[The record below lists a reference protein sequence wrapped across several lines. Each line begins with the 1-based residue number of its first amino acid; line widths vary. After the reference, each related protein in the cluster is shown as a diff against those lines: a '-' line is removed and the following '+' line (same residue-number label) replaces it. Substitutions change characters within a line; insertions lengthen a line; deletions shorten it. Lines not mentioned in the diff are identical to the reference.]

1 MISVLC
7 YIGDLI
13 VLNQRN
19 SISVDFKLN
28 SVSDVEEPSFGIIS
42 NSGTVSFNDYDGKVL
57 GYAEQG
63 ELVDGLQISIY
74 MQNTLV
80 SGKRELIARYTT
92 TDWDYDNDSKQVSC
106 TIKDVLE
113 ELQKIQFAG
122 LNYIWQP
129 ETFADAYKRL
139 YALTPSKFGFVVYDD
154 LDDRTKSKLSSS
166 QSDYFYIESG
176 SLWNAWDK
184 FANALFCSIYNDG
197 QKTILNFVG

>member
-1 MISVLC
+1 MIRIIC
-7 YIGDLI
+7 YIGDI
-13 VLNQRN
+13 ITLNQRN

-28 SVSDVEEPSFGIIS
+28 SVADAEEPSFGIIS
-42 NSGTVSFNDYDGKVL
+42 NSGTISFNDYDGKVL

-80 SGKRELIARYTT
+80 SGKRELIASYNT

-106 TIKDVLE
+106 TIKDTLE
-113 ELQKIQFAG
+113 ELQKIQFSG
-122 LNYIWQP
+122 LNYIWKP

-139 YALTPSKFGFVVYDD
+139 YDVTPRKFGFVAYDD

>member
-1 MISVLC
+1 MINILC
-7 YIGDLI
+7 YIGDII

-57 GYAEQG
+57 EYAEQG

-139 YALTPSKFGFVVYDD
+139 CTLTPSKFGFVAYDD

-197 QKTILNFVG
+197 QKTVLNFVG

>member
-1 MISVLC
+1 
-7 YIGDLI
+7 
-13 VLNQRN
+13 
-19 SISVDFKLN
+19 
-28 SVSDVEEPSFGIIS
+28 
-42 NSGTVSFNDYDGKVL
+42 
-57 GYAEQG
+57 
-63 ELVDGLQISIY
+63 

-80 SGKRELIARYTT
+80 SGKRELIASYNT

-106 TIKDVLE
+106 TIKDTLE
-113 ELQKIQFAG
+113 ELQKIQFSG
-122 LNYIWQP
+122 LNYIWKP

-139 YALTPSKFGFVVYDD
+139 YAVTPRKFGFVAYDD

-166 QSDYFYIESG
+166 KSDYFYIESG

>member
-1 MISVLC
+1 MINILC
-7 YIGDLI
+7 YISDI
-13 VLNQRN
+13 ITLNERN
-19 SISVDFKLN
+19 AISVDFKLN
-28 SVSDVEEPSFGIIS
+28 SVADAEEPSFGIIS
-42 NSGTVSFNDYDGKVL
+42 NSGTISFNDYDGKVL
-57 GYAEQG
+57 EYVEQG
-63 ELVDGLQISIY
+63 ELIDGLVTSIY
-74 MQNTLV
+74 MRNTLV
-80 SGKRELIARYTT
+80 PDKRELVAQYITV
-92 TDWDYDNDSKQVSC
+92 DWDYDNDSKQVSC
-106 TIKDVLE
+106 TIKDRLE

-139 YALTPSKFGFVVYDD
+139 YAATPSKFGFIAYDD

-166 QSDYFYIESG
+166 KSDYFYIKSG